1 MEDNNILTF
10 YDENDEAI
18 ELEIVDSFEL
28 DGNKY
33 AALATPEDIENEN
46 DESEVFIMR
55 LESESSGEDIFVYIE
70 DEDELD
76 AAFNMFKDRCSEE
89 FDIVE

>member
-1 MEDNNILTF
+1 MEETNILTF

-28 DGNKY
+28 SEKKY
-33 AALATPEDIENEN
+33 VALATPEDAENED

-55 LESESSGEDIFVYIE
+55 IESESSGEDIFVYIE

-76 AAFNMFKDRCSEE
+76 AAFDMFKDRCREE
-89 FDIVE
+89 FDIID